1 MVEVRDNPFIDLDE
15 VDRCIDRG
23 LPAVRLRWIG
33 RRATPTIYESVGD
46 IQRKAW
52 MRPNERTVTNKTKSR
67 LRMSFL
73 PNRNLVLV
81 VDDDRG
87 ILRSMKRLLR
97 QHGYDTL
104 LFPSA
109 DAFKNHNDFENVV
122 CIILDINLNDG
133 SGIALRHRLKA
144 AGISVPVIYI
154 TANDNTAVRVA
165 ALQSGCLAYLT
176 KPFSPKS
183 LIEPLKRASAEPI

>member
-1 MVEVRDNPFIDLDE
+1 
-15 VDRCIDRG
+15 
-23 LPAVRLRWIG
+23 
-33 RRATPTIYESVGD
+33 
-46 IQRKAW
+46 
-52 MRPNERTVTNKTKSR
+52 
-67 LRMSFL
+67 MSFL
-73 PNRNLVLV
+73 PNRDLVLV

-87 ILRSMKRLLR
+87 ILRAMKRLLR

-109 DAFKNHNDFENVV
+109 EAFRTHNDFEKAV

-133 SGIALRHRLKA
+133 SGIELRHRLKA

-154 TANDNTAVRVA
+154 TANDHPAVRVA

-176 KPFSPKS
+176 KPFSAKS
-183 LIEPLKRASAEPI
+183 LIEPISSLK